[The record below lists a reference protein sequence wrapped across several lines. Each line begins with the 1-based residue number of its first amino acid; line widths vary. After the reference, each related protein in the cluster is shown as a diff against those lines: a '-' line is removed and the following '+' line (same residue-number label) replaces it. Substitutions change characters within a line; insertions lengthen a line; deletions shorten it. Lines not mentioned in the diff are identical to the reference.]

1 MCFRVHTT
9 LERFSLSLSL
19 SVSEAMEVCT
29 SSTSSPQARP
39 MEVCVCALRFRSLL
53 VRLASHSLSY
63 IRTYFHRVYV
73 DSIYPLSKESS
84 VCVCVCVDLCLSLSF
99 SLKWRCVC
107 TLTLALAHPLLSHF
121 LFPFFSPIPLSLSL
135 SLYVVL
141 PHVSYPTFY
150 LFLSSYFHLRPQNR
164 ESTVSRPICEVKH
177 GID

>member
-1 MCFRVHTT
+1 
-9 LERFSLSLSL
+9 
-19 SVSEAMEVCT
+19 MEVCT

-84 VCVCVCVDLCLSLSF
+84 LCVCVCVWIYVSLSL

-107 TLTLALAHPLLSHF
+107 TLTLALAHPLLSHS
-121 LFPFFSPIPLSLSL
+121 LFPFFFPYTPLSL

-141 PHVSYPTFY
+141 PHISYPTSTCFSHPISICGHRTVKAPY
-150 LFLSSYFHLRPQNR
+150 PVRSAKL
-164 ESTVSRPICEVKH
+164 STVSTS
-177 GID
+177 